1 MITDN
6 QCNTVYFSGL
16 LAEEKKQVYNDLLAV
31 LDKYGVPHRLLPE
44 TKDIWC
50 RDYMPVQ
57 VSKDK
62 FVRFL
67 FNPDYLATQQDYVT
81 DSRSVCEGI
90 GIKVTDSPLVVD
102 GGNVVSCGDKVVMVD
117 KVFDENPQYTVRQLS
132 SMLEETFQAEL
143 IFLPWDVSEPFG
155 HIDGQLRYIGNESVL
170 LTADD
175 EEFLKRIEKRLHH
188 HFKEIYTLHYDV
200 AKPSEGNWAYINW
213 LQTDKVLVLPK
224 LGIEEDEQALVQIGH
239 LFPDY
244 KGRIEQL
251 NANALVE
258 DGGAFN
264 CVTWTLSV

>member
-6 QCNTVYFSGL
+6 QCNKVYFSGL
-16 LAEEKKQVYNDLLAV
+16 LSEEKSQVYNDLVTV
-31 LDKYGVPHRLLPE
+31 LDKYRVPHGLLPE

-57 VSKDK
+57 VDKDSFIK
-62 FVRFL
+62 FV
-67 FNPDYLATQQDYVT
+67 FNPDYLATQQKYVT
-81 DSRSVCEGI
+81 DSRSVCDGI

-102 GGNVVSCGDKVVMVD
+102 GGNVVSCGEKVVMVD

-132 SMLEETFQAEL
+132 LMLEETFQAEL

-155 HIDGQLRYIGNESVL
+155 HIDGQLRYIGNDCVL

-175 EEFLKRIEKRLHH
+175 EEFLKRIEKRLRH
-188 HFKEIYTLHYDV
+188 HFKEIHTLHYDV
-200 AKPSEGNWAYINW
+200 ANPSADNWAYINW
-213 LQTDKVLVLPK
+213 LQTDKVFILPM
-224 LGIEEDEQALVQIGH
+224 LGIEEDEQALTQIEH

-244 KGRIEQL
+244 KGRIEQV
-251 NANALVE
+251 NASALVE

-264 CVTWTLSV
+264 CATWTVCL